1 MKHFHWKSL
10 LTTAFLLTL
19 AAPVATAET
28 TYHPV
33 WTNAEGQPWR
43 NEDGLCWRD
52 PTRTGEPTPACGDP
66 TGDAPATTMNDD
78 AEETPE
84 AAEKTDQVRE
94 IRSEVLF
101 AFDSAE
107 LTPRGRNAVRAA
119 IGDIGADW
127 RITDVEAVGHT
138 DRLGSEAYN
147 RNLSQARAD
156 AVADYLESLTT
167 LDEARIR
174 ATGVGEADPVVE
186 CADDQSR
193 DALIACLAPNR
204 RTELVL
210 DLTRDN

>member
-1 MKHFHWKSL
+1 MKHDHWKSL
-10 LTTAFLLTL
+10 LIAGLLLTL

-66 TGDAPATTMNDD
+66 AGDTTAALDDDTSDAPEP
-78 AEETPE
+78 AEQTE
-84 AAEKTDQVRE
+84 QVRE

-107 LTPRGRNAVRAA
+107 LTPRGRDAVRAA
-119 IGDIGADW
+119 IGDIGSDW
-127 RITDVEAVGHT
+127 QINEVEAIGHT

-147 RNLSQARAD
+147 RNLSQERAD
-156 AVADYLESLTT
+156 AVADYLESLTA
-167 LDEARIR
+167 LDNARIR

-193 DALIACLAPNR
+193 EALIDCLAPNR

>member
-1 MKHFHWKSL
+1 MTHYPWKSL
-10 LTTAFLLTL
+10 LIAGLLLTL

-28 TYHPV
+28 TYHPA

-66 TGDAPATTMNDD
+66 VADD
-78 AEETPE
+78 QAAMDDESSS
-84 AAEKTDQVRE
+84 AAEPAEQAEQIRE

-107 LTPRGRNAVRAA
+107 LSPRGRNAVRAA
-119 IGDIGADW
+119 IGDIGSDW
-127 RITDVEAVGHT
+127 QITEVEAIGHT

-156 AVADYLESLTT
+156 AVADYLESLTA
-167 LDEARIR
+167 LDDARIR

-186 CADDQSR
+186 CADDQGR
-193 DALIACLAPNR
+193 EALIACLAPNR